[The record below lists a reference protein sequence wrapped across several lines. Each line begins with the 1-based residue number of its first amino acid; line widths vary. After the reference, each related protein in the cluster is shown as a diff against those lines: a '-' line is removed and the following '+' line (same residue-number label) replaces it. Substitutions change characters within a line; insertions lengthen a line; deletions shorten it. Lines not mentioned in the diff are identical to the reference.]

1 MNKTSRF
8 KVIENSKI
16 FETLIRA
23 QYMYQSFAES
33 KIEKAIRT
41 FSHLSHISRNDE
53 EWYYSAYQGL
63 SWNCKEINDIELL
76 TRSNV

>member
-1 MNKTSRF
+1 MNKTARF

-23 QYMYQSFAES
+23 QYMYQLLAES

-41 FSHLSHISRNDE
+41 FSHLSLISRNDE
-53 EWYYSAYQGL
+53 E
-63 SWNCKEINDIELL
+63 
-76 TRSNV
+76 